1 MYLPSCS
8 ACDDTEINLLCNE
21 MVIVLEKGGSGWWY
35 VQAKAGKGWA
45 PSHYLKVPTELM
57 DANPEVNFCIITC

>member
-1 MYLPSCS
+1 
-8 ACDDTEINLLCNE
+8 

-35 VQAKAGKGWA
+35 VQAKAGTGWA

-57 DANPEVNFCIITC
+57 DANPEVFIPFEKLLVRTITANF